1 MDARIIRSFI
11 YLFGGLI
18 VIFTLLILVNYIGSF
33 TGTPSDLPGQEAS
46 DKPDSAAAMAQQA
59 LAAARASGGGQASTL
74 PAYRKGLSTA
84 AVTSNGAIML
94 VKEQDF
100 GGVAEKPK
108 DMMEMLSDMAGGT
121 KKKPAPIALS
131 DSDLNRKIRQLGGA
145 PDKEPKLNKGAMP
158 EMGRGAGQEGVTLL
172 TVPVDYKIFKSSD
185 TWWTFSNSRKLKPA
199 PHDFAAA
206 DLVILISLSD
216 FPSGIFSVAGVEP
229 GKKETV
235 VKYRVNP
242 LAMGA
247 DSSREQREAYASAP
261 VPKGR
266 PVRLQQVP

>member
-11 YLFGGLI
+11 YLFGGLV
-18 VIFTLLILVNYIGSF
+18 VIFTLLILVNYIGSY
-33 TGTPSDLPGQEAS
+33 TGAPSDLPGQEVS
-46 DKPDSAAAMAQQA
+46 DKPDSAAAAAQQA
-59 LAAARASGGGQASTL
+59 LAAARASGGGQPSSL
-74 PAYRKGLSTA
+74 PAFRKGLSTA
-84 AVTSNGAIML
+84 AVNSNGAIML

-108 DMMEMLSDMAGGT
+108 DMLEMLSDMAGGP

-131 DSDLNRKIRQLGGA
+131 DADLNKKVRQLGGV
-145 PDKEPKLNKGAMP
+145 PDKEPRLKKGEMP

-185 TWWTFSNSRKLKPA
+185 TWWAFSNSRKLKPA

-206 DLVILISLSD
+206 DLLILISLSD

-247 DSSREQREAYASAP
+247 ESPREQREGYASAP
-261 VPKGR
+261 VPKGK